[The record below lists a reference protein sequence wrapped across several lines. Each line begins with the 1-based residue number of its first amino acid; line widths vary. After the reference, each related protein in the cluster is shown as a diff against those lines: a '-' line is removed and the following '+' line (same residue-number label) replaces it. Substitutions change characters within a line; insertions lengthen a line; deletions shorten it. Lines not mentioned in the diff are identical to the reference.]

1 MDSVWLKLFC
11 SFLLKPMR
19 SQMPTPQWWHLWS
32 LSVCSELTGACV
44 PPEVPLVTKSL
55 AWPAGG
61 RWPQVVRGWT
71 EQPRQP
77 SPVSASP
84 ASSCHR
90 ARARLRDQLRA
101 RSRSCVRAPLL
112 SSSLSLHPRYKATL
126 EPGPSHPPPPGSPG
140 SPRIFTF
147 KSPIHRFAFKCFFS
161 ETSRLSDYLPTAGHQ
176 LISNSFSLI
185 WENILLAAL
194 TILTG
199 VGHCNTHHSDTPG
212 WGSIQMVEDENKKSF
227 NDFFDLQ
234 KNWKDENS
242 VVKLN

>member
-19 SQMPTPQWWHLWS
+19 SQMPIPPWWHLCS
-32 LSVCSELTGACV
+32 LSVCSQLTGACV

-101 RSRSCVRAPLL
+101 RSRSRSCVRAPLL
-112 SSSLSLHPRYKATL
+112 LPLS
-126 EPGPSHPPPPGSPG
+126 PSQIQSHFGARALSPA
-140 SPRIFTF
+140 PARQ
-147 KSPIHRFAFKCFFS
+147 
-161 ETSRLSDYLPTAGHQ
+161 SRLTSY
-176 LISNSFSLI
+176 IYI
-185 WENILLAAL
+185 
-194 TILTG
+194 
-199 VGHCNTHHSDTPG
+199 
-212 WGSIQMVEDENKKSF
+212 
-227 NDFFDLQ
+227 
-234 KNWKDENS
+234 
-242 VVKLN
+242 